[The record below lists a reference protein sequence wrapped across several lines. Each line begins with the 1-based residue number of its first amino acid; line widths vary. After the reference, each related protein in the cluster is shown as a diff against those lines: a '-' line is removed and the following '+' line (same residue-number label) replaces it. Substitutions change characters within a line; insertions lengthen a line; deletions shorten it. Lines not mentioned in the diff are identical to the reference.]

1 MSDTNT
7 ATVTTITLEPAW
19 YRCEYG
25 CEFRAAFGDKP
36 PNCHMALHR
45 AWGAKVEIV
54 PEVADEL
61 KPKGAEGLTL

>member
-25 CEFRAAFGDKP
+25 CEFRASFGDKP
-36 PNCHMALHR
+36 PHCHNTLHR
-45 AWGAKVEIV
+45 TLGAKVEIV

-61 KPKGAEGLTL
+61 KPAKGKREQ